1 MIRWVV
7 FALTAAFA
15 SFLAWIIIGNIL
27 GEHGDAIFS
36 LTTVVVLQNCVII
49 VMLAAVLAR
58 LNGR

>member
-7 FALTAAFA
+7 FALTAAAA
-15 SFLAWIIIGNIL
+15 SFLAWIIIGNTL
-27 GEHGDAIFS
+27 GERGDGAFS
-36 LTTVVVLQNCVII
+36 LTAVIALQNCVII